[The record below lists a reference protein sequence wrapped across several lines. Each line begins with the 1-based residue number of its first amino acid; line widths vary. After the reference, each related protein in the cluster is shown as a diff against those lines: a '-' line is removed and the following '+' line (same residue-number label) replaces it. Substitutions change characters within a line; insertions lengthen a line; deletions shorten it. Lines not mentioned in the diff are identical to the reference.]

1 MFFDV
6 YNALCRKKGLSA
18 NAVAKVLS
26 ISSGSVT
33 EWKKGRT
40 PQNATLKK
48 IADYFEVT
56 TDFLLGKE
64 ASKNPPSPPEDVPYA
79 FYKGDENTTDGR
91 QTELENYI
99 TLVTQSENPP
109 SEESGS
115 NEDELDKEL
124 LKRLCSLNE
133 DELAR
138 VDAFVQGLL
147 ANRST

>member
-1 MFFDV
+1 MFWNILTSLCAKNDITP
-6 YNALCRKKGLSA
+6 NALCLKLGFS
-18 NAVAKVLS
+18 NATSTK
-26 ISSGSVT
+26 
-33 EWKKGRT
+33 WKKGAT
-40 PQNATLKK
+40 PHDTTLKK
-48 IADYFEVT
+48 IADYFGVT

-99 TLVTQSENPP
+99 KLVTQRENPP